1 MVSNFHSNLSK
12 DLSLILYDAD
22 DYNVIIQVGDNENI
36 KEFHAHSVI
45 LRARSSY
52 FKGAFSKG
60 WITNENNMI
69 VFKKPNITPII
80 FDMILTYIYTGE
92 LDLTDDLDEDILGL
106 LVATDELLL
115 DELFNYVQ
123 DYLIR
128 ERSIWI
134 HENLVQVLHTVFK
147 LVRCEKL
154 RDYCFELICLDP
166 KPFITSK
173 EFLSLDKDIL
183 YDLLE
188 RSDLQIEEIDA
199 WDYLIKW
206 GIKQT
211 PSLKSKN
218 EDIIK
223 WNNKNYE
230 ELKELKK
237 TLNEFIPLIRFT
249 KIPPA
254 DYFDKVRP
262 YKMIIPYNINDEIE
276 EFYYKGKLPK
286 ITSFTPRKRIILKV
300 ESKIIQSNQ
309 FNIINNWI
317 NRKNNS
323 SVILNKNDLLNNF
336 KLIYRKSR
344 DGIKIIRNICSGQG
358 SILILIKLKHSEEI
372 FGGYNSI
379 GWPKCISRNKYL
391 FSTESF
397 IFLFEDK
404 NDTQNMVINRVAVPS
419 RAIYDCPI
427 VITFGAGDLEL
438 DYEYLSISPSGY
450 YGLIDGNSL
459 DGGDIKFE
467 VDDIEIFRVN

>member
-1 MVSNFHSNLSK
+1 M
-12 DLSLILYDAD
+12 
-22 DYNVIIQVGDNENI
+22 
-36 KEFHAHSVI
+36 
-45 LRARSSY
+45 
-52 FKGAFSKG
+52 
-60 WITNENNMI
+60 
-69 VFKKPNITPII
+69 
-80 FDMILTYIYTGE
+80 
-92 LDLTDDLDEDILGL
+92 
-106 LVATDELLL
+106 
-115 DELFNYVQ
+115 
-123 DYLIR
+123 
-128 ERSIWI
+128 
-134 HENLVQVLHTVFK
+134 
-147 LVRCEKL
+147 
-154 RDYCFELICLDP
+154 
-166 KPFITSK
+166 
-173 EFLSLDKDIL
+173 
-183 YDLLE
+183 
-188 RSDLQIEEIDA
+188 
-199 WDYLIKW
+199 

-218 EDIIK
+218 GDIIK

-276 EFYYKGKLPK
+276 EFYYKGKLPN
-286 ITSFTPRKRIILKV
+286 ITSFSPRKRIILKV
-300 ESKIIQSNQ
+300 ESKIIQSTQ

-358 SILILIKLKHSEEI
+358 SILILIKLKHSDEI

-404 NDTQNMVINRVAVPS
+404 NDTQNMVINRVSVPS

-450 YGLIDGNSL
+450 YGLIDGNAL

>member
-1 MVSNFHSNLSK
+1 
-12 DLSLILYDAD
+12 
-22 DYNVIIQVGDNENI
+22 
-36 KEFHAHSVI
+36 
-45 LRARSSY
+45 
-52 FKGAFSKG
+52 
-60 WITNENNMI
+60 
-69 VFKKPNITPII
+69 
-80 FDMILTYIYTGE
+80 MILTYIYTGE

-115 DELFNYVQ
+115 EELFNYVQ

-218 EDIIK
+218 GDIIK

-276 EFYYKGKLPK
+276 EFYYKDY
-286 ITSFTPRKRIILKV
+286 T
-300 ESKIIQSNQ
+300 
-309 FNIINNWI
+309 IN
-317 NRKNNS
+317 
-323 SVILNKNDLLNNF
+323 
-336 KLIYRKSR
+336 
-344 DGIKIIRNICSGQG
+344 
-358 SILILIKLKHSEEI
+358 
-372 FGGYNSI
+372 
-379 GWPKCISRNKYL
+379 
-391 FSTESF
+391 
-397 IFLFEDK
+397 
-404 NDTQNMVINRVAVPS
+404 
-419 RAIYDCPI
+419 PI
-427 VITFGAGDLEL
+427 
-438 DYEYLSISPSGY
+438 
-450 YGLIDGNSL
+450 
-459 DGGDIKFE
+459 
-467 VDDIEIFRVN
+467 